1 MIALWYLNRGTG
13 IVSLVLL
20 TIVVVLGVVT
30 RRGARPGGPSVFV
43 AAAVHRNASL
53 LTVVLLVVHVLVA
66 VADPYAPIRLVD
78 ALVPFVSQYRPLWL
92 GLGALA
98 FDLLLALVVT
108 SLLRVRIGRRSWRAV
123 HWLAYL
129 SWPVAVLHGLGTGTD
144 TPSGWALLI
153 TGGCV
158 LAVAAAV
165 VVRARMLAGRLP
177 GRSAGV
183 IGAAVLGPLA
193 LLGWLVLG
201 PLAPGWAARSG
212 TPSPAA
218 AVAPAGRVTV
228 AAGSN
233 GSGSNGSGARGGTPH
248 GSATWSGRVT
258 QGDAGDGRVELVLS
272 GPLSGGPGGRL
283 RLSLV
288 GTPAAGGG
296 VQLAAGTAT
305 LSPAA
310 GGTWTGPVSGLD
322 GGQIRATLTGGARAA
337 HVTVRVVVRVDDA
350 GRSMTGTVAL
360 A

>member
-1 MIALWYLNRGTG
+1 VIALWYLNRGTG
-13 IVSLVLL
+13 VVSLVLL

-53 LTVVLLVVHVLVA
+53 LTVALLVVHVAVA
-66 VADPYAPIRLVD
+66 VVDPYAPIRAVD

-98 FDLLLALVVT
+98 FDLLLALVLT

-144 TPSGWALLI
+144 TPTGWALLI
-153 TGGCV
+153 TAGCV

-165 VVRARMLAGRLP
+165 VVRARMLADRLP

-183 IGAAVLGPLA
+183 IGAAVLAPLA

-212 TPSPAA
+212 TPAPSAA
-218 AVAPAGRVTV
+218 A
-228 AAGSN
+228 AAGTATGPIAVV
-233 GSGSNGSGARGGTPH
+233 GSTRAAPH
-248 GSATWSGRVT
+248 GTATWSGQVT
-258 QGDAGDGRVELVLS
+258 QGDAGGGQVEVVLS

-283 RLSLV
+283 RLSLIGTPAATGGV
-288 GTPAAGGG
+288 QLSTGTATLTPAAGG
-296 VQLAAGTAT
+296 
-305 LSPAA
+305 S
-310 GGTWTGPVSGLD
+310 WTGPVGALD
-322 GGQIRATLTGGARAA
+322 GGQIRATLAGGSP
-337 HVTVRVVVRVDDA
+337 VTRVGLRVVVRVDDTGGA
-350 GRSMTGTVAL
+350 MTGKVVL